1 MFWKKRPGF
10 SFLDMMMYVSLVAL
24 SLHYAVPSYKL
35 LVSKI
40 QSQALIQ
47 EVQQSQLQIYEH
59 FLLTGALPPEESFDS
74 NMTLQDDHEI
84 QWDGQTLFI
93 TLYES
98 QSAQPT
104 SLEMTPT
111 ADEYRMHWT
120 CEYDGSASMK
130 TYLCY
135 ALT

>member
-1 MFWKKRPGF
+1 MLLNKRSGF

-24 SLHYAVPSYKL
+24 ALHYAVPSYKL
-35 LVSKI
+35 IASKI
-40 QSQALIQ
+40 QSTSLIR

-59 FLLTGALPPEESFDS
+59 FLLTGSFPETDAFDQQPS
-74 NMTLQDDHEI
+74 REDVQLE
-84 QWDGQTLFI
+84 WDGNMLQVTF
-93 TLYES
+93 YES
-98 QSAQPT
+98 QATQPS
-104 SLEMTPT
+104 SLLLTPN
-111 ADEYRMHWT
+111 ADEYRVHWN

>member
-1 MFWKKRPGF
+1 MSFKKRPGF

-24 SLHYAVPSYKL
+24 SLHYAIPSYRL

-40 QSQALIQ
+40 QSQSLIQ

-59 FLLTGALPPEESFDS
+59 FLLTGSLPEEDAFDENTS
-74 NMTLQDDHEI
+74 GDDHEI
-84 QWDGQTLFI
+84 QWDGQTLTV

-98 QSAQPT
+98 QSSQP
-104 SLEMTPT
+104 SHLQISPS
-111 ADEYRMHWT
+111 ADEYRMSWT